1 MLQPVGE
8 EGQVRKLYL
17 IYVLVAVI
25 PVALFVLV
33 QIPLVWQWHAITQSQ
48 QEKNRIR
55 EEVLR
60 LQWLTADIENG
71 FRGYVLTNQA
81 AFLHPVVTGEA
92 KMQDSVD
99 HLLHLTQNLPN
110 LQARVKALAMR
121 LRELIES
128 KRKLTMQIDSGK
140 QEEVLAYIRAGEGLV
155 LSKTIEKAVE
165 DFESRLAEE
174 FSRADME
181 EKSLEEQTIRR
192 LVIADVAMLILG
204 IVVTW
209 IVFRSASS
217 AFALNLSTAAPGSHH
232 PDSSG

>member
-1 MLQPVGE
+1 MLAAGRE
-8 EGQVRKLYL
+8 EGQVRKPYL
-17 IYVLVAVI
+17 IYALVAVI

-81 AFLHPVVTGEA
+81 AFLHPVISGEA
-92 KMQDSVD
+92 KVQDSVD
-99 HLLHLTQNLPN
+99 HLLRLTQDLPN
-110 LQARVKALAMR
+110 LQARIKVLAMR

-128 KRKLTMQIDSGK
+128 KRKLTLQIDSGN
-140 QEEVLAYIRAGEGLV
+140 QDEVLAYIRAGEGLV

-165 DFESRLAEE
+165 DFNSRLAEE
-174 FSRADME
+174 FSRVDTEAQ
-181 EKSLEEQTIRR
+181 SLKDQTIRR
-192 LVIADVAMLILG
+192 LMLADVAMLVLG

-209 IVFRSASS
+209 LVFRSATGESD
-217 AFALNLSTAAPGSHH
+217 LRLSPPTPR
-232 PDSSG
+232 PPSSG

>member
-1 MLQPVGE
+1 MLAAGGE
-8 EGQVRKLYL
+8 EGKVRKPYL
-17 IYVLVAVI
+17 IYALVAVI

-48 QEKNRIR
+48 EEKNRIR

-81 AFLHPVVTGEA
+81 TFLHPVVTGEA
-92 KMQDSVD
+92 RMQDSVD
-99 HLLHLTQNLPN
+99 HLLKLTEDLPN
-110 LQARVKALAMR
+110 LQARVKVLAMR
-121 LRELIES
+121 LHELIES
-128 KRKLTMQIDSGK
+128 KRKLTLQIDGGQ

-165 DFESRLAEE
+165 DFNARLAEE
-174 FSRADME
+174 FARVDKDEQALKD
-181 EKSLEEQTIRR
+181 QTIRR

-204 IVVTW
+204 IVATW
-209 IVFRSASS
+209 IVFRSSS
-217 AFALNLSTAAPGSHH
+217 GGSRLGLSSTASPGSHR
-232 PDSSG
+232 PGRG

>member
-1 MLQPVGE
+1 MLAAGRE
-8 EGQVRKLYL
+8 EGQVRKPYL
-17 IYVLVAVI
+17 IYALVAVI

-81 AFLHPVVTGEA
+81 TFLHPVISGEA
-92 KMQDSVD
+92 KVQDSVD
-99 HLLHLTQNLPN
+99 HLLRLTQNLPN
-110 LQARVKALAMR
+110 LQARIKVLAMR

-128 KRKLTMQIDSGK
+128 KRKLTLQIDSGN
-140 QEEVLAYIRAGEGLV
+140 QDEVLAYIRAGEGLV

-165 DFESRLAEE
+165 DFNSRLAEE
-174 FSRADME
+174 FSRVDTEAQ
-181 EKSLEEQTIRR
+181 SLKDQTIRR
-192 LVIADVAMLILG
+192 LMIADVAMLILG
-204 IVVTW
+204 IAVTW
-209 IVFRSASS
+209 LVFRSATGESD
-217 AFALNLSTAAPGSHH
+217 LRLSPPTHRPPSPG
-232 PDSSG
+232 

>member
-1 MLQPVGE
+1 MLAAGRE
-8 EGQVRKLYL
+8 EGQVRKPYL
-17 IYVLVAVI
+17 IYALVAVI

-81 AFLHPVVTGEA
+81 TFLHPVISGEA
-92 KMQDSVD
+92 KVQDSVD
-99 HLLHLTQNLPN
+99 HLLRLTQNLPN
-110 LQARVKALAMR
+110 LQARIKVLAMR

-128 KRKLTMQIDSGK
+128 KRKLTLQIDSGN
-140 QEEVLAYIRAGEGLV
+140 QDEVLAYIRAGEGLF

-165 DFESRLAEE
+165 DFNARLAEE
-174 FSRADME
+174 FSRVD
-181 EKSLEEQTIRR
+181 SDEQALKDETIRR
-192 LVIADVAMLILG
+192 LVIADVAMLVLG
-204 IVVTW
+204 IVATW
-209 IVFRSASS
+209 VVFRS
-217 AFALNLSTAAPGSHH
+217 
-232 PDSSG
+232 SSGWVKV